1 MINFPPKTIIQV
13 HHVVYQFFCVCIM
26 RPFVIANHDISA
38 WLDIV
43 LIQAYSDTVCNMHI
57 IQYAVSRLCAVLIL
71 VCNTKI
77 CMVVQYFH
85 CVYVYFNVKSPEDN
99 IISFT

>member
-1 MINFPPKTIIQV
+1 MINFSPKN
-13 HHVVYQFFCVCIM
+13 HHTSTPCGLPIFFVCIM